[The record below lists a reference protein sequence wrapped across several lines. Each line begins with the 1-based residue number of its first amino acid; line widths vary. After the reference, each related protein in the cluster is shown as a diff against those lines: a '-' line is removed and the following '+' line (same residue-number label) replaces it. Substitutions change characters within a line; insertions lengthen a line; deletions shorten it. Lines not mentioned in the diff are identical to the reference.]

1 LQLVDEIYIVGTKI
15 GPYDESMPVAYKYYV
30 NAIEEATGSAMF
42 QSDYSSFDGLSGGAI
57 AFGVST
63 SVSLVR
69 SEERSGESVFFWI
82 TAS

>member
-1 LQLVDEIYIVGTKI
+1 LISIVSSGDKRAESCEDMFGRFAERPDNTDEARVFASDKEIV
-15 GPYDESMPVAYKYYV
+15 
-30 NAIEEATGSAMF
+30 
-42 QSDYSSFDGLSGGAI
+42 I

-82 TAS
+82 TTS